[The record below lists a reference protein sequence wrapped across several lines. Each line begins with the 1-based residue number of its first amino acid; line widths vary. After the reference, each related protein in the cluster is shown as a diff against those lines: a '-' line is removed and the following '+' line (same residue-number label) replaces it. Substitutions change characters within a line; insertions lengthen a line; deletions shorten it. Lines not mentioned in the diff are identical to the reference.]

1 MLAHLLL
8 LGWDVQALLGW
19 WEPGGPETLAPRAP
33 LFFQLL
39 HIEEAET
46 AFFFFFFP
54 ERIMIK
60 MLVLGRNQSDTISQI
75 FKSVESP

>member
-46 AFFFFFFP
+46 AFFFFFPRKNNDKNVGFG
-54 ERIMIK
+54 K
-60 MLVLGRNQSDTISQI
+60 
-75 FKSVESP
+75 ESK